1 MAVAAGEM
9 RVPQAALA
17 RLRAAAAGGSL
28 REDTDCHTV
37 ARECI
42 AVSDG
47 LQLQWVISNGA
58 LDLAGAV
65 RAHADRIARTV
76 LADGGGL

>member
-1 MAVAAGEM
+1 MEQGT
-9 RVPQAALA
+9 
-17 RLRAAAAGGSL
+17 L
-28 REDTDCHTV
+28 REGTDCHVV

-47 LQLQWVISNGA
+47 LQLQWVISGGG

-65 RAHADRIARTV
+65 HAHVDRIARTV
-76 LADGGGL
+76 FCDGSGL